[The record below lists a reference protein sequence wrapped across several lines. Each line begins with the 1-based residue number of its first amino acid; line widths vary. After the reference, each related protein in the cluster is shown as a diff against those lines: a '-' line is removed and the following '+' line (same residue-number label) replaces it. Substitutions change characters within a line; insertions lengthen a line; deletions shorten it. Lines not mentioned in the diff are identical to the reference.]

1 MLNKM
6 NWENH
11 LLDLAHHA
19 MNSEVIHH
27 SITDAHN
34 NLSSAYLKCEKIT
47 RENSKT
53 FFVASSLMSEERR
66 RATRALYAFCRVSD
80 DLVDRPV
87 VTDKSQTTASKLESW
102 RGHVLWPGQPAGIN
116 AEDHE
121 VAMAWAD
128 ARRQYSIPNG
138 YVEQLI
144 DGLSFDLNRVR
155 YTSFNELVHY
165 CYGVACTVGLM
176 SMKIVG
182 YASCAAIPFA
192 IRLGV
197 ALQLTNILR
206 DVGEDWRAG
215 RLYLPLEELDAFG
228 LSETDVAAGKVDDR
242 WRAFMRFQ
250 IQRTRRLYAEALPG
264 ISLLHSDGRFAIAA
278 AGELYRA
285 ILDQIEANDYNVF
298 QRRASLSSTGK
309 LSRLPGI
316 WWRSTYKTYTA

>member
-1 MLNKM
+1 
-6 NWENH
+6 
-11 LLDLAHHA
+11 
-19 MNSEVIHH
+19 
-27 SITDAHN
+27 
-34 NLSSAYLKCEKIT
+34 
-47 RENSKT
+47 
-53 FFVASSLMSEERR
+53 
-66 RATRALYAFCRVSD
+66 
-80 DLVDRPV
+80 
-87 VTDKSQTTASKLESW
+87 
-102 RGHVLWPGQPAGIN
+102 
-116 AEDHE
+116 
-121 VAMAWAD
+121 MAWAD

-182 YASCAAIPFA
+182 YASGAAIPFA

-228 LSETDVAAGKVDDR
+228 LSEADVAAGKVDDR

-298 QRRASLSSTGK
+298 QRRASLSSSGK